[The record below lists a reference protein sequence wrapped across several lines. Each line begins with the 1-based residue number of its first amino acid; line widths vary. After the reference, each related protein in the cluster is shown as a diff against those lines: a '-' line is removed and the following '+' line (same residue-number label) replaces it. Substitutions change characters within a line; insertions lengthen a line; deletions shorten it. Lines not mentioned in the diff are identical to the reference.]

1 MQLWLQRAA
10 IYSVF
15 GYVFYSAWGTAAAL
29 VLVAL
34 LVLLEWLA
42 VRDAQLQTLAVIMSL
57 PERDL
62 VRLKK
67 ILSLAQQGVA
77 ADMDE
82 VRRIMERGSNNQ
94 GGD

>member
-1 MQLWLQRAA
+1 
-10 IYSVF
+10 VF
-15 GYVFYSAWGTAAAL
+15 AWAFYTAWGWAAAV

-42 VRDAQLQTLAVIMSL
+42 VREAQLQTLALILSL

-67 ILSLAQQGVA
+67 ILSLAQRGVA
-77 ADMDE
+77 VDMDE
-82 VRRIMERGSNNQ
+82 VRKIMQR
-94 GGD
+94 GGDGEA

>member
-1 MQLWLQRAA
+1 MQSWLQRAV

-15 GYVFYSAWGTAAAL
+15 GYVFWTTWGTAPAL

-34 LVLLEWLA
+34 LCLLEWLA
-42 VRDAQLQTLAVIMSL
+42 VREAQLQMLAVILSL

-67 ILSLAQQGVA
+67 IISLAQQGIAV
-77 ADMDE
+77 DMAE
-82 VRRIMERGSNNQ
+82 VRRIMERGR
-94 GGD
+94 GDGN